1 LVGLLVLGTT
11 RTTLSLLEYERIRL
25 FVGFLGVR
33 LPAYKSL
40 KKTRQNLKNKYNF
53 SVSETLSP
61 LEKPCFGLKVKD
73 ILTQASKFELA
84 NPYVRDHLQFLP
96 ELPALGTKINQFS
109 QSKKWRERLDPTLR
123 VQMVHQDDRHF
134 YIYEPVQLQS
144 KKIVIPSFFYQSG
157 ADTYAKCVFARQKLV
172 TTSSIQIEFQHIPSF
187 DSDQLSTINVNQF
200 WREFDKIEIRP
211 GILMKDHC
219 GEVMYGERTHR

>member
-1 LVGLLVLGTT
+1 MKSTSLWKHWILKAHVKNFRLWLAEQLAEHQAKEKANTPPRDLDSEADHTAMFRTPSHSVNSNEDRPIERHPDDHTNTSDDEDAISEHSEDQSQCEEGMDVDDSSWAPVLNLEQLVGLLVVGTT

-33 LPAYKSL
+33 LPGYKSL

-73 ILTQASKFELA
+73 ILRQARIA

-96 ELPALGTKINQFS
+96 ELPASGTKIN
-109 QSKKWRERLDPTLR
+109 
-123 VQMVHQDDRHF
+123 
-134 YIYEPVQLQS
+134 
-144 KKIVIPSFFYQSG
+144 
-157 ADTYAKCVFARQKLV
+157 
-172 TTSSIQIEFQHIPSF
+172 
-187 DSDQLSTINVNQF
+187 
-200 WREFDKIEIRP
+200 
-211 GILMKDHC
+211 
-219 GEVMYGERTHR
+219 